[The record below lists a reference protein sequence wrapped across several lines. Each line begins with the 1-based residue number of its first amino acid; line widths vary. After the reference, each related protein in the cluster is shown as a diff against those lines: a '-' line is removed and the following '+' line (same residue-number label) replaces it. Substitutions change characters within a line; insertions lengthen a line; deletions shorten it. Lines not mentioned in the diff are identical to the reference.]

1 MIVVLLSRRTI
12 PDTIFQE
19 LAAAGFT
26 HLVLPETPRNLDQQ
40 NVEQWGPEYRVA
52 LVRDWFVPR
61 RNELVTGVLRSEE
74 LLALSRIARTGVVD
88 LDQRLSSGEA
98 DMLDAAQIPV
108 HRLTSE
114 ELTMDTLRPALV
126 DLAGRLPRISWDSYF
141 MAIADIVA
149 SRGDCVKRRVAA
161 LVIKDRRIVATGY
174 NGAPRGVQNCS
185 DGGCPRCA
193 SFGTSGDNLDQCLC
207 SHGEENAII
216 QAAYH
221 GISVKGATLYS
232 TCSPCLLCTKMIINA
247 GIAEV
252 VYNAAYPMAERS
264 LELLRESGVKARQ
277 TTR

>member
-1 MIVVLLSRRTI
+1 MIVALLTQPALPELLLR
-12 PDTIFQE
+12 E

-26 HLVLPETPRNLDQQ
+26 HLALPETPRTLDQE
-40 NVEQWGPEYRVA
+40 NVQQWGPDYRVK
-52 LVRDWFVPR
+52 LVRDWFDPR
-61 RNELVTGVLRSEE
+61 RNELATRIVRSEE

-88 LDQRLSSGEA
+88 LEQRLSPGEA
-98 DMLDAAQIPV
+98 DMLEAAHIPV
-108 HRLTSE
+108 HRLPAK
-114 ELTMDTLRPALV
+114 ELTLDVLRPVLV
-126 DLAGRLPRISWDSYF
+126 DLAKRLPRISWDAYF

-149 SRGDCVKRRVAA
+149 ARGDCVKRRVAA
-161 LVIKDRRIVATGY
+161 LVVKDRRIVATGY

-193 SFGTSGDNLDQCLC
+193 GFGVSGDNLDQCLC

>member
-1 MIVVLLSRRTI
+1 MIVVLLTQDAL
-12 PDTIFQE
+12 PE
-19 LAAAGFT
+19 PLLEALAAAGFT
-26 HLVLPETPRNLDQQ
+26 HLELPPTPHPLDQQ
-40 NVEQWGPEYRVA
+40 NVQQWGPDYRVR
-52 LVRDWFVPR
+52 LVRDWFAPR
-61 RNELVTGVLRSEE
+61 RNELVTGILRIEE
-74 LLALSRIARTGVVD
+74 LLALSRIARTGIID
-88 LDQRLSSGEA
+88 LEQRLSPGQA

-108 HRLTSE
+108 HRLAAGDVSI
-114 ELTMDTLRPALV
+114 DVLRPALV
-126 DLAGRLPRISWDSYF
+126 DLASRLPRISWDSYF

-149 SRGDCVKRRVAA
+149 ARGDCVKRRVAA
-161 LVIKDRRIVATGY
+161 LVVKDRRIVATGY
-174 NGAPRGVQNCS
+174 NGAPRGVKNCS

-193 SFGTSGDNLDQCLC
+193 SFGASGDNLDQCLC

-247 GIAEV
+247 GIVEV

-277 TTR
+277 TTQ

>member
-1 MIVVLLSRRTI
+1 
-12 PDTIFQE
+12 
-19 LAAAGFT
+19 
-26 HLVLPETPRNLDQQ
+26 
-40 NVEQWGPEYRVA
+40 
-52 LVRDWFVPR
+52 
-61 RNELVTGVLRSEE
+61 
-74 LLALSRIARTGVVD
+74 
-88 LDQRLSSGEA
+88 
-98 DMLDAAQIPV
+98 MLDAARIPV
-108 HRLTSE
+108 CRIVAD
-114 ELTMDTLRPALV
+114 ELSIDALRPAMV
-126 DLAGRLPRISWDSYF
+126 DLASRLPRISWDSYF

-149 SRGDCVKRRVAA
+149 ARGDCVKRRVAA
-161 LVIKDRRIVATGY
+161 LVVKDRRIVATGY
-174 NGAPRGVQNCS
+174 NGAPRGVKNCS

-193 SFGTSGDNLDQCLC
+193 GFGASGDNLDQCLC

-277 TTR
+277 TTH

>member
-1 MIVVLLSRRTI
+1 MIVALLTRQSL
-12 PDTIFQE
+12 PDSLFQE

-26 HLVLPETPRNLDQQ
+26 HLDLPATPPTLDQE
-40 NVEQWGPEYRVA
+40 NVQHWGPDYRVKM
-52 LVRDWFVPR
+52 VHDWFVPR
-61 RNELVTGVLRSEE
+61 RNELVTGIMRSEE
-74 LLALSRIARTGVVD
+74 LLALSRIARTGLID
-88 LDQRLSSGEA
+88 LDERLSSGEA

-108 HRLTSE
+108 HRLVSTAITVD
-114 ELTMDTLRPALV
+114 LLRPALV
-126 DLAGRLPRISWDSYF
+126 DLASRLPRISWDSYF

-161 LVIKDRRIVATGY
+161 LVVKDRRIVATGY

-193 SFGTSGDNLDQCLC
+193 GFGTSGDNLDQCLC

-221 GISVKGATLYS
+221 GISVKGSTLYS